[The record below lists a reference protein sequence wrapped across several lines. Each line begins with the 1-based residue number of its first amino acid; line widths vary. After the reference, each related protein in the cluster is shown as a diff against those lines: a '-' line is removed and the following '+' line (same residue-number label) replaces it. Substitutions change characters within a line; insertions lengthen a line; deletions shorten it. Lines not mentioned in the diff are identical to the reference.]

1 MEITSSHYIAF
12 TAFVQLAVALN
23 FGLVYLDRR
32 SGLIQLKRKLFG
44 SYRASNN
51 VFVYGTGIILIR

>member
-23 FGLVYLDRR
+23 FGLD
-32 SGLIQLKRKLFG
+32 IPPQDNLFG
-44 SYRASNN
+44 PHALVGLQISNR
-51 VFVYGTGIILIR
+51 T